1 MNKKLLFLFIIA
13 AVGIAVFLV
22 SRLGNKEEEGVLTL
36 SGNIE
41 VTEMEVGFPF
51 AGRIREMLKEEGE
64 QVKKGERLA
73 SLDTSQIESEA
84 EHARA
89 LLQENFAKVDE
100 LKAGSRPQELEQAR
114 SQLDHARAE
123 FSKTQKDHERAEKL
137 YSNGAISAQ
146 QMDEA
151 KKALEISASLKRK
164 AEESLSLVKEGPRKE
179 NIRAAEKRVDQARAA
194 LKTAEARLSDGV
206 ALAAASGVI
215 LAKNAEQGETVSAG
229 SPVYTIGDLG
239 KPWVRVYVNEN
250 KLGALKLGQNAEV
263 MTDSYPGKRY
273 EGTVTYISSDA
284 EFTPK
289 NIQTQEERVKLVFGV
304 KVSVTNSNNELK
316 PGMPAD
322 VRIFLE

>member
-1 MNKKLLFLFIIA
+1 MNKKLLFLLIIA

-41 VTEMEVGFPF
+41 VTEMEAGFPF

-64 QVKKGERLA
+64 QVKKGERIA

-123 FSKTQKDHERAEKL
+123 FSKAQKDHERAEKL

-146 QMDEA
+146 KMDEA

-164 AEESLSLVKEGPRKE
+164 AEESLSLVMEGPRKE
-179 NIRAAEKRVDQARAA
+179 NIRAAENRVDQARAA

-239 KPWVRVYVNEN
+239 KPWVRIYVNEN

-304 KVSVTNSNNELK
+304 KVSVKNSNNELK

-322 VRIFLE
+322 VRIFTE